1 MEQSHSNKFLA
12 CVNALES
19 EAAVHYERAAF
30 HALNA
35 GDLELE
41 AFFQN
46 LAELARMEASE
57 AMTGQPLPA
66 TAALP
71 RIRPIEMEKPRS
83 AVKVIS
89 DETLDLHRSLERA
102 LELKRRSHSYY
113 ATMAALAPE
122 PGLRKMARAFAHD
135 DAAHLN
141 EIERWISRL
150 TA

>member
-1 MEQSHSNKFLA
+1 MMDTSDTFLA
-12 CVNALES
+12 RVGALES
-19 EAAVHYERAAF
+19 EAAGHYEVAAQ

-41 AFFQN
+41 VFFQN
-46 LAELARMEASE
+46 LASLARMEAGE
-57 AMTGQPLPA
+57 ALGGSLPV
-66 TAALP
+66 TALLP

-89 DETLDLHRSLERA
+89 DEALDLYRSLERA
-102 LELKRRSHSYY
+102 LDLKRRSHSYY
-113 ATMAALAPE
+113 ATMAVLAPE

-135 DAAHLN
+135 DAAHLT
-141 EIERWISRL
+141 EIENWISRM

>member
-1 MEQSHSNKFLA
+1 MDDSDTFLA
-12 CVNALES
+12 CVGALES
-19 EAAVHYERAAF
+19 EAAAHYALAAR

-35 GDLELE
+35 GDAELE
-41 AFFQN
+41 AFFQS

-57 AMTGQPLPA
+57 ALPGKPLTA
-66 TAALP
+66 AAALP
-71 RIRPIEMEKPRS
+71 RIRPVEVEKPRT
-83 AVKVIS
+83 AIKVIS
-89 DETLDLHRSLERA
+89 DEVLDLHRALERA

-113 ATMAALAPE
+113 ATMAVLAPD

-141 EIERWISRL
+141 AIERWISRH